1 MNLSDLNKKNKP
13 EAQED
18 WLTTYADMM
27 TLLMTFFVLLF
38 SMSSIDPIKMEQFGE
53 SMGKIL
59 GKKAAKQA
67 GRVSLLQISRDV
79 EKIIEENNISD
90 VVELTH
96 SYRGITVSL
105 KSDILFER
113 GRAELN
119 PAVYP
124 ILDAF
129 VSTIYESIYQIAVEG
144 HTDSDPIRSQLFPS
158 NWELSTARASKVVN
172 YYISK
177 GVDSDRFRAIGF
189 ADTRPKKENTSDDNK
204 RANRR
209 VEITFLSIS

>member
-1 MNLSDLNKKNKP
+1 MDMSELGKKNKP
-13 EAQED
+13 EEQEE

-38 SMSSIDPIKMEQFGE
+38 SMSSLDPIKMEQFGE
-53 SMGKIL
+53 SMGKVL
-59 GKKAAKQA
+59 GKKAARQD

-79 EKIIEENNISD
+79 EKIIEENDISD
-90 VVELTH
+90 VVEVTH

-105 KSDILFER
+105 KSDILFEK
-113 GRAELN
+113 GKAELN

-129 VSTIYESIYQIAVEG
+129 TETISQSIYQIAVEG
-144 HTDSDPIRSQLFPS
+144 HTDSDPIRSALFPS
-158 NWELSTARASKVVN
+158 NWELSTSRASKVVN
-172 YYISK
+172 YYITR
-177 GVDSDRFRAIGF
+177 GIDADRFRAIGF
-189 ADTRPKKENTSDDNK
+189 ADTRPKKENTSDENK

>member
-1 MNLSDLNKKNKP
+1 MDMSDLNKKIKP
-13 EAQED
+13 EEQEE

-38 SMSSIDPIKMEQFGE
+38 SMSSLDPIKMEQFGE
-53 SMGKIL
+53 SMGKVL
-59 GKKAAKQA
+59 GKKAAKQE

-90 VVELTH
+90 VVEVTH

-105 KSDILFER
+105 KSDILFEK
-113 GRAELN
+113 GKADLN
-119 PAVYP
+119 PAVYS

-129 VSTIYESIYQIAVEG
+129 VSTIHQSIYQIAVEG
-144 HTDSDPIRSQLFPS
+144 HTDSDPIRSPQFPS
-158 NWELSTARASKVVN
+158 NWELSTSRASKVVN

-177 GVDSDRFRAIGF
+177 GIDPERFRAIGF
-189 ADTRPKKENTSDDNK
+189 ADTRPKKENTSDENK